1 GAEEGEPG
9 ERTPPI
15 VRSTGAP
22 LDQKGLFIQELKNI
36 GVQPKEVIPTIASIF
51 FDGDIDSLSWLNAVL
66 LKSAGGWV
74 NHKQRRLIIDWWS
87 HSRGLPYAEDEFF
100 PDIDEGGKPGKAG
113 AKGEKAE
120 AKPEKRMDPGIGWEI
135 GKDRDGDWV
144 AMPGGPMSYQEAIDA
159 AKDRQVIAAYAR
171 GRHEPEAEGEETGEE
186 GIPARKGGKKT
197 ESLVEYMMK
206 KMLDNMFE
214 GKKGKEDGESATVQK
229 LMERIENMER
239 EKSEERMERLEGMVA
254 NIAARDPWEDY
265 DRIEAMKQRLGV
277 GGPVVTDQSP
287 AVQLIKDS
295 TDKMEKG
302 MNRLIGVVERT
313 ALHSEEFT
321 PETTRSS
328 KQREEKAGELL
339 GEVTQRERSRDLR
352 RGAFG
357 V

>member
-1 GAEEGEPG
+1 
-9 ERTPPI
+9 
-15 VRSTGAP
+15 
-22 LDQKGLFIQELKNI
+22 
-36 GVQPKEVIPTIASIF
+36 
-51 FDGDIDSLSWLNAVL
+51 
-66 LKSAGGWV
+66 
-74 NHKQRRLIIDWWS
+74 
-87 HSRGLPYAEDEFF
+87 
-100 PDIDEGGKPGKAG
+100 
-113 AKGEKAE
+113 
-120 AKPEKRMDPGIGWEI
+120 
-135 GKDRDGDWV
+135 
-144 AMPGGPMSYQEAIDA
+144 
-159 AKDRQVIAAYAR
+159 
-171 GRHEPEAEGEETGEE
+171 
-186 GIPARKGGKKT
+186 
-197 ESLVEYMMK
+197 MMK